1 MSHIVTIKTK
11 LTDAVAVAA
20 ACRRLNLPTPEQ
32 GTAQLYSGEV
42 SGLIVRLPDWIYPA
56 VVDTASGEVKYDVYG
71 GEWGDPTQLDKFLQA
86 YAVERAR
93 IEAAKKGF
101 AVTEQSLENGS
112 IRLSITERA

>member
-1 MSHIVTIKTK
+1 MSHVVTIQSK

-20 ACRRLNLPTPEQ
+20 ACRRLNLPAPEQ

-56 VVDTASGEVKYDVYG
+56 VVDTASGEVKYDNYG
-71 GEWGDPTQLDKFLQA
+71 GEWGSPVQLAKFIQM
-86 YAVERAR
+86 YAVEKAR

-101 AVTEQSLENGS
+101 VVTEQSLENGS
-112 IRLSITERA
+112 IKLSITDRS